1 MTERFSMKTKNKTI
15 HCAVIACLI
24 AGMHWHSG
32 AFAQDDSSR
41 SLVKALSFHASF
53 DSSPDADVARGDTA
67 IWQAASMS
75 KREAAT
81 KGLPPGG
88 EVKLDPN
95 AGRFGGAIRFEK
107 SKGPMVFFNA
117 ENNFTMPTPNW
128 SGTVSFWLKTDFA
141 TELVDGFCDPVQI
154 TSKQWDDASMFVE
167 FEKRASGIPFRLG
180 VYADKSVWNPTGRN
194 FADIPLVER
203 PLATVEKSPFASGN
217 WTHVAFAFEKFNT
230 GKPDGIANLYLDGK
244 KAGEIVA
251 RTQTFSWEPDQASV
265 MLGLNYVGMMDDL
278 ALFDRALTNEE
289 IGKLF
294 ALKRG
299 VGELLR

>member
-1 MTERFSMKTKNKTI
+1 MKTKNKTF
-15 HCAVIACLI
+15 HGVVIACLI
-24 AGMHWHSG
+24 AGMHWPSG
-32 AFAQDDSSR
+32 AFAQDDSFR

-53 DSSPDADVARGDTA
+53 DSSPDADFARGDRA
-67 IWQAASMS
+67 IWQAASMN
-75 KREAAT
+75 KRDEAT
-81 KGLPPGG
+81 KGLPPAG
-88 EVKLDPN
+88 EVKLDPK

-107 SKGPMVFFNA
+107 SKGPMVFFKA

-141 TELVDGFCDPVQI
+141 TELVDGFCDPIQI

-180 VYADKSVWNPTGRN
+180 VYADKSVWNPSGRN
-194 FADIPLVER
+194 FADIPAVER

-244 KAGEIVA
+244 KVGEIVA
-251 RTQTFSWEPDQASV
+251 RSQTFSWEPDQASV

-278 ALFDRALTNEE
+278 ALFDRTLTHDE

-299 VGELLR
+299 VGELLRRATD